1 MFHPWITGEAV
12 GGKLTSPIDCDIIK
26 SMKHFNRNCQLQS
39 EILLVLKNCEYL
51 SLNQEDSV
59 RKAFEEM
66 DVEADGR
73 ITEDEL
79 YEALHKVDPSLSK
92 DDIRSIMLSVDANGN
107 GVIEFDELLSSRI
120 NRKLTSKEER
130 LRKVFRCLDTDG
142 SRTLTPDE
150 VLAALSSVHKDI
162 DEAKCKELM
171 KAADTNHD
179 GMIDYEEWL
188 AMFGKGDKM
197 FPALSG

>member
-120 NRKLTSKEER
+120 NRKLISKEER
-130 LRKVFRCLDTDG
+130 LRKVFKCLDTDG
-142 SRTLTPDE
+142 SRTLTAE
-150 VLAALSSVHKDI
+150 ELKGALVSV
-162 DEAKCKELM
+162 DEAFDLEKCEELM
-171 KAADTNHD
+171 KVADTNND
-179 GMIDYEEWL
+179 GVIDYEEWL
-188 AMFGKGDKM
+188 AIFGKNE
-197 FPALSG
+197 